1 MSFPVHN
8 SPENDPR
15 KIFFNL
21 EDDILSVVEY
31 LAVISS
37 MTRARHL
44 ELTQDEASGLHRLIL
59 QAEDHAIAIRDGFRM
74 ASGEPE
80 RGRA

>member
-1 MSFPVHN
+1 MSFPIHT

-37 MTRARHL
+37 MTRARRL
-44 ELTQDEASGLHRLIL
+44 ELSQDEASGLHRLIL